1 VFKWVNNIPIF
12 VRLLL
17 AFTWASII
25 PAIVTVLLMNTYS
38 QSLDTAGSV
47 VQTSNQAIKITTTEL
62 ANLQSMHSLLVAL
75 LPSITTNN
83 SSNQTNLQA
92 EQNAIS
98 SVLSSEKTFDTNTRN
113 YQQQYQLA
121 TASSMADMR
130 AILLSNRN
138 SAIIARQQQLLDNVL
153 RQQWPQYK
161 AAQDNMLEG
170 LNAHIPLDQA
180 VGLLQQAD
188 ALYTPLLTSW
198 QEVVTIAEQVN
209 TEAVRVGPSQTNPI
223 LFGSIAAILGSMI
236 IVFLIA
242 SLLNWTITRP
252 LHHLVRLTKRI
263 MQGETS
269 ARANLPGRD
278 EIARV
283 GNSINS
289 MLDTIVELMEE
300 TRSKRDKLQFQV
312 EKLINDVRGVAKGD
326 LRLRAEVSDNSL
338 GTLASS
344 SNSMINELE
353 SLVMRIQKVA
363 REVELLTIAIL
374 EQMAQPIKTGQLQIH
389 QVVEAT
395 TSIEK
400 VTGISY
406 DAANHAQQLQVVA
419 DHAQRSV
426 VEGHRA
432 VWRFIDEIR
441 TVRDNVQVTAK
452 RVQTLGERSK
462 QINDIAEVI
471 STIAYQTNRL
481 ALDSAIQAALAGE
494 SGSGFGPVAVSIR
507 RLAEQTKGHAN
518 LVTRIV
524 RSIREDIATAT
535 TSMRNTEQETL
546 QGAALIQN
554 VGVALDVMFTSV
566 ERQTQEISAVN
577 EMAIRHWESAN
588 RIVQIMPHI
597 SDTTQRNNGSIA
609 MASQHI
615 QRLYQQVEFLRVSV
629 GAFKVHDNQDSS
641 ASISSRPMRDK
652 LQHTGNVLVPK
663 APNSLSVSGTTLPH
677 STHPKRPS

>member
-1 VFKWVNNIPIF
+1 MFKWVNNIPIF

-138 SAIIARQQQLLDNVL
+138 SAIIARQQLLLDNVL

>member
-138 SAIIARQQQLLDNVL
+138 SAIIARQQLLLDNVL